1 MKKILLALIITV
13 VLILIT
19 NMILY
24 KEVPELTRKEHLSE
38 IERYKSNIKSLSMD
52 DTNDNDLKIFDTI
65 LLGNKV
71 LILGENTHLDGQ
83 TFKAKSRLIKYLH
96 ENQGYNI
103 VLYESGQYDTWIMN
117 EEMNKHNKSRIAV
130 DSVGGLGLFYFWCAN
145 EETKPLF
152 RYYLKTKLS
161 SSPIE
166 IGGFDIQFSGGLL
179 EDKRTSLL
187 KHFFIKNK
195 INIENYPLFN
205 KYSDN
210 LNFLFYNA
218 YVNKSLTGQQKT
230 QFLEEISKLELAVLK
245 LEQTKE
251 NTIYA
256 RYLNDMRNNYYKRW
270 EYDPS
275 TSKSMNY
282 RDSLMA
288 RNLIYQIDSVYKDQK
303 IIVWSAN
310 IHTFS
315 SRNNKDYLPLGAYI
329 KKKYGKASY
338 MLTFSSYARHDAE
351 NKIVDKPGKL
361 AIENDFH
368 NTKSPYFFIDF
379 KKIPAN
385 SFLKNHFV
393 STINQGIDQKR
404 QWSKFTDGIFYIDI
418 NKNPSYPEK
427 K

>member
-1 MKKILLALIITV
+1 M
-13 VLILIT
+13 
-19 NMILY
+19 Y
-24 KEVPELTRKEHLSE
+24 QDVPELTRKEHLSE
-38 IERYKSNIKSLSMD
+38 IERYKSNIRSLSIG

-65 LLGNKV
+65 LLRNKV
-71 LILGENTHLDGQ
+71 LMLGENTHYDGQ
-83 TFKAKSRLIKYLH
+83 TLKAKSRLIKYLH

-103 VLYESGQYDTWIMN
+103 VLYEAGQFDTWIMN
-117 EEMNKHNKSRIAV
+117 EEMNKHNKSKIAA
-130 DSVGGLGLFYFWCAN
+130 DSVGGLGLFYWWWAN
-145 EETKPLF
+145 EETQPLF

-166 IGGFDIQFSGGLL
+166 IGGFDIQFSGSLL
-179 EDKRTSLL
+179 EDKRTSQL
-187 KHFFIKNK
+187 KHFLEKNK
-195 INIENYPLFN
+195 ISIEKYPLFN
-205 KYSDN
+205 KYNDN
-210 LNFLFYNA
+210 LNFLLDNA
-218 YVNKSLTGQQKT
+218 YVNKTLNAQQKT
-230 QFLEEISKLELAVLK
+230 QFLEEISGLEQAVLK

-256 RYLNDMRNNYYKRW
+256 RYLNDVRNNYHKSW
-270 EYDPS
+270 EYEPG
-275 TSKSMNY
+275 TWPSMNY

-303 IIVWSAN
+303 IIVWCAN

-315 SRNNKDYLPLGAYI
+315 RRFSKDFLPLGAYI
-329 KKKYGKASY
+329 KKKYGVASY
-338 MLTFSSYARHDAE
+338 MLSFSSYARHYAE
-351 NKIVDKPGKL
+351 NKVVNKPGKQ

-379 KKIPAN
+379 KNIPAN

-393 STINQGIDQKR
+393 STINQGMDQKK